1 MDAFI
6 RLRTQTKCAELQYRF
21 LSCNRDSNEEKQ
33 SDEKCRV
40 WIDEWQRHRCGVEQA
55 YALILVPEKTSIPV
69 LTRSQTT

>member
-21 LSCNRDSNEEKQ
+21 LSCTRDR
-33 SDEKCRV
+33 DETCQV